1 MIAERF
7 TLGVEEE
14 YQLVD
19 PATGELRSRAGL
31 VRRADRSGEVDG
43 EVQDTM
49 LEIGTPVC
57 NTAAEV
63 AARLR
68 ERRFQASAAAA
79 AEDLEVV
86 AAGTHPFSVSRY
98 QKLADD
104 DRPRMLM
111 GMFRQLLR
119 QQHIWGMHVHV
130 AIPGDIDR
138 VVLMNTVRAF
148 TPHLL
153 ALSCSSPYQLG
164 EDTGFSSFRA
174 IAWRGYPFAGVPPR
188 FGSSA
193 EYRTYLDHVVRSR
206 IIHDEKTVYWSVR
219 PSSGYPTLELRICD
233 VCPRIADAV
242 AIAALG
248 RAMVVAAAEG
258 MLTPLAS
265 SLSHSLQD
273 EILNEN
279 EWVAAR
285 DGLDARLIAPEEATG
300 GIPMREAIAEL
311 LDTVE
316 PIVSGFGDSQEVL
329 GVGEILSGGNAADR
343 MRARYAGSGSLTE
356 VVDWLIRETRVGT
369 GIDRRTQNREE
380 LEIGSGTREGE

>member
-1 MIAERF
+1 MLERF

-19 PATGELRSRAGL
+19 PTTGELRSRAGI
-31 VRRADRSGEVDG
+31 VRRADRSGAVDG

-49 LEIGTPVC
+49 LEIGTPIC
-57 NTAAEV
+57 SNAAEV
-63 AARLR
+63 AARLG

-79 AEDLEVV
+79 TEDLEIV
-86 AAGTHPFSVSRY
+86 AAGTHPFSISRY
-98 QKLADD
+98 QKLANAE
-104 DRPRMLM
+104 RPRMLM

-130 AIPGDIDR
+130 AVPDELDR

-153 ALSCSSPYQLG
+153 ALSCSSPYHLG
-164 EDTGFSSFRA
+164 EDTGFGSFRA

-188 FGSSA
+188 FVSAA
-193 EYRTYLDHVVRSR
+193 EYRTYVGHVVRSR
-206 IIHDEKTVYWSVR
+206 IIDDEQTIYWSVR
-219 PSSGYPTLELRICD
+219 PSSDYPTLELRICD
-233 VCPRIADAV
+233 VCPRIGDAA

-248 RAMVVAAAEG
+248 RALVVAAAEG
-258 MLTPLAS
+258 LLTPLAS
-265 SLSHSLQD
+265 SLSPSLQD

-285 DGLDARLIAPEEATG
+285 DGLNATLIAPEESSG
-300 GIPMREAIAEL
+300 GLRMRDAIARL
-311 LDTVE
+311 LETVE
-316 PIVSGFGDSQEVL
+316 PILAELGDLEAMR
-329 GVGEILSGGNAADR
+329 GVATILDRGNGADR
-343 MRARYAGSGSLTE
+343 MRARLAESSSLTS

-369 GIDRRTQNREE
+369 GIDRRSENRDEI
-380 LEIGSGTREGE
+380 EIGSGTREDA